1 MLNPHLGL
9 SLQPLS
15 SGSAMSLSLWRSLMF
30 GEDSALRTFMST
42 WLQLTW
48 MFNPVLHL
56 TVVLFG

>member
-1 MLNPHLGL
+1 MLNPHLDL

-15 SGSAMSLSLWRSLMF
+15 SCSTTSLSLWRSLMF
-30 GEDSALRTFMST
+30 GDHSALRTFTST
-42 WLQLTW
+42 WLQLIW